1 MSPYFIQSGQKSKCL
16 HFLKLALVSHS
27 QEHCWI
33 QQKCLHWL
41 SKFLSLWWS
50 YCHWIFFIFPKKL
63 YYINWCPPTPIPL
76 KAWKTTGQNL
86 KIEIDS
92 WSLNINRYIKS
103 LNLHLMISYITKC
116 SVLSMKQR
124 FFHEMRCF
132 SNFGFSFY
140 ECWFLIFTYQFEI
153 GKKNDISL
161 DMA

>member
-16 HFLKLALVSHS
+16 HFLKLAVVSHS
-27 QEHCWI
+27 QERCWI

-63 YYINWCPPTPIPL
+63 YYLNWCPPTPIPL

-103 LNLHLMISYITKC
+103 LNLHLMISYIRVQYYLWNGDFSLKC
-116 SVLSMKQR
+116 DAFQILVLVFMNAD
-124 FFHEMRCF
+124 F
-132 SNFGFSFY
+132 
-140 ECWFLIFTYQFEI
+140 
-153 GKKNDISL
+153 
-161 DMA
+161 

>member
-41 SKFLSLWWS
+41 SKFFVVVMKLLPLNF
-50 YCHWIFFIFPKKL
+50 FFIFPKKL
-63 YYINWCPPTPIPL
+63 YYLNWCPPTPIPL

-103 LNLHLMISYITKC
+103 LNLHLMISYI
-116 SVLSMKQR
+116 SVQYYLWNSDFSMKCDAFQILVLV
-124 FFHEMRCF
+124 FMNADF
-132 SNFGFSFY
+132 
-140 ECWFLIFTYQFEI
+140 
-153 GKKNDISL
+153 
-161 DMA
+161 